1 MLPLYA
7 NAEVEP
13 TFARSPSNP
22 QQLVAAWQQCRVSSG
37 NRFLPRALLSGT
49 DFNNRNDAYL
59 LPVTS
64 GNTLAAAAST
74 AAVPVQALSQ
84 AEFQT
89 RRNAFTQRVMEQRLP
104 D

>member
-1 MLPLYA
+1 M
-7 NAEVEP
+7 
-13 TFARSPSNP
+13 
-22 QQLVAAWQQCRVSSG
+22 AAWQQCRVSSG

-64 GNTLAAAAST
+64 GTTLAAAAST
-74 AAVPVQALSQ
+74 AAVPVQALSE